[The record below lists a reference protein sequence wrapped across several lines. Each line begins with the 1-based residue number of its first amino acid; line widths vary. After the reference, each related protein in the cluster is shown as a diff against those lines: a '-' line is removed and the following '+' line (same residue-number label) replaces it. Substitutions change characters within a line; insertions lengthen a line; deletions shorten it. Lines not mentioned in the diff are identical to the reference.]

1 MCNLNFPLLL
11 NFPKQVPIE
20 TRLGRATEI
29 PRRIEDSET

>member
-11 NFPKQVPIE
+11 NFPKHVPSE
-20 TRLGRATEI
+20 TRFDRATDI